1 MRQLAAIAVFA
12 VVAAAC
18 STGAGQSDSGTP
30 TDANDPAAT
39 TTTPETTPDA
49 PPCTPTRELP
59 GGDVE
64 TAPAGDRL
72 LAIDT
77 PGARVRDGFDPN
89 RIVDV
94 LPPDAI
100 RPIDEPCFDAVE
112 TAGRWLQPV
121 SPVLQVEVNGD
132 QRAYPLGIMTQHEIV
147 NDVIGGVPVTVTYCP
162 LCNSGLAFERELDGV
177 VHSFGTS
184 GSLFQSNLVMW
195 DRQTSTVWSQSTGE
209 ALVGDLVP
217 VTLERITTSL
227 LAFDEFAE
235 LAPDGLVLSPQVDDS
250 RDYTRNPYPGY
261 DDRTI
266 DFGLFEGDTDDRL
279 DPSTRVVGVGA
290 EDGAPVAVTLAAL
303 REARTVAV
311 EVAEQPVVVFWAPGA
326 ASALDTG
333 RIDDGRDVGQS
344 AAFVVG
350 PEDGDPGGFRAA
362 DDDPTTF
369 VGSDGTRWNL
379 LGEAV
384 GGPREGAR
392 LAPAHHDDTFWFVW
406 FAFQP
411 TTTVVDGT

>member
-1 MRQLAAIAVFA
+1 MGMTRPDPRPEATVHRLTAVALFA
-12 VVAAAC
+12 VIASAC
-18 STGAGQSDSGTP
+18 SSGDGTAP
-30 TDANDPAAT
+30 TDAAPTPA
-39 TTTPETTPDA
+39 DA
-49 PPCTPTRELP
+49 PPCVPTHELP
-59 GGDVE
+59 DGDVA
-64 TAPAGDRL
+64 TAPAGNRL

-77 PGARVRDGFDPN
+77 PDAPVRAGFDPD
-89 RIVDV
+89 RIVNV

-100 RPIDEPCFDAVE
+100 RPIDEPCFDSVAA
-112 TAGRWLQPV
+112 AGLWLSPV
-121 SPVLQVEVNGD
+121 SPVLHVEVNGD
-132 QRAYPLGIMTQHEIV
+132 HRAYPLGILTQHEIA
-147 NDVIGGVPVTVTYCP
+147 NDVVGGVPVTVTYCP

-195 DRQTSTVWSQSTGE
+195 DRQTSTVWSQFTGE

-217 VTLERITTSL
+217 ATLERITTSL
-227 LAFDEFAE
+227 LAFEEFAE

-279 DPSTRVVGVGA
+279 DPSTRVVGLGA
-290 EDGAPVAVTLAAL
+290 ADGAPVAVPLDVL

-311 EVAEQPVVVFWAPGA
+311 EVAGRDLVVVWAPGA
-326 ASALDTG
+326 ASALDTA

-350 PEDGDPGGFRAA
+350 AEHGDPAAFRAA
-362 DDDPTTF
+362 EDDPTTF
-369 VGSDGTRWNL
+369 VGADGTRWNL
-379 LGEAV
+379 LGEAAD
-384 GGPREGAR
+384 GPLEGTR
-392 LAPAHHDDTFWFVW
+392 LEPAHHDDTFWFVW

-411 TTTVVDGT
+411 TTTIAEAT